1 MEVTLAGKLRDLR
14 AALDDCGRVLVA
26 WSGGVDSTL
35 LAAVAH
41 EQLDERSLA
50 VTAVSP
56 SLASAE
62 LAEVESVVAE
72 KGWRWR
78 PVRTNELGRPGYVAN
93 AGDRCYHCRSE
104 LFDVLAPIAAEE
116 GSVLVM
122 GTIVDD
128 LGEHRPGLQAASEH
142 GVRSPLL
149 DAGFTKTEVRSAA
162 RQLGLRAWDKPAAP
176 CLASRVPTGTPV
188 SLRALREI
196 ERAEDALRGLGFREV
211 RVRHYGDCARIE
223 VPSGE
228 MCRLLDA
235 RGAVVS
241 LVQEAG
247 FRRVTLDLDGL
258 RSGSVA
264 AAPEDR

>member
-1 MEVTLAGKLRDLR
+1 MEATLVDKLGDLR
-14 AALDDCGRVLVA
+14 ASLSEYGRVVVA

-41 EQLDERSLA
+41 EQLEERSLA

-72 KGWRWR
+72 RGWRWL
-78 PVRTNELGRPGYVAN
+78 PVRTHELERPGYVAN
-93 AGDRCYHCRSE
+93 TGDRCYHCRSE
-104 LFDVLAPIAAEE
+104 LFSVLAPIAAAE
-116 GSVLVM
+116 GSVVVM

-149 DAGFTKTEVRSAA
+149 DAGFTKTEVRSVA
-162 RQLGLRAWDKPAAP
+162 RDLGLRSWDKPAAP

-188 SLRALREI
+188 SLRALRGV
-196 ERAEDALRGLGFREV
+196 ERAEAGLRGLGFREV
-211 RVRHYGDCARIE
+211 RVRHYGAAARIE
-223 VPSGE
+223 IPLDE
-228 MCRLLDA
+228 MHRLLDA
-235 RGAVVS
+235 RDEVVS
-241 LVQEAG
+241 LVRQAG
-247 FRRVTLDLDGL
+247 YRQVTLDLDGL

-264 AAPEDR
+264 AAPED